1 MESLRTP
8 FQGIYNIIRF
18 NWHFYALSLAVLA
31 VLLISGSVLG
41 SGFLSLSLLASALI
55 LLPLLSSLIIS
66 YYIYDRSGLY
76 TLHWLAPMRLAPDA
90 TLINIHAGFD
100 ETSELLQQRFPKAA
114 LSVLDFYDPLKHTEV
129 SIRRARKAYPPF
141 PGTRVI
147 TTSQLPFADNSAD
160 VVFLIFAAH
169 EIRNEQE
176 RLVFFNEL
184 RRMLKPGGKIV
195 ITEHL
200 RDFPNFMAYTIGFF
214 HFQPLAAW
222 QRAFQGSGLYVSNTF
237 RLTPF
242 IHTFILQKHG
252 ASS

>member
-1 MESLRTP
+1 MEGLRTP

-18 NWHFYALSLAVLA
+18 NWHFYAFSLALLGVL
-31 VLLISGSVLG
+31 VIGGSLLG
-41 SGFLSLSLLASALI
+41 SGFLSLSLFASTLI

-66 YYIYDRSGLY
+66 YYIYDHSGLY
-76 TLHWLAPMRLAPDA
+76 ALHWLAPIHLAPGA
-90 TLINIHAGFD
+90 RIVNIHAGFD
-100 ETSELLQQRFPKAA
+100 ETSVLLQQRFPEAS

-141 PGTRVI
+141 PDTQVI
-147 TTSQLPFADNSAD
+147 TTSQLPFADSSAD

-176 RLVFFNEL
+176 RFVFFNEL
-184 RRMLKPGGKIV
+184 RRILKPGGKIV

-214 HFQPLAAW
+214 HFQPLSVW
-222 QRAFQGSGLYVSNTF
+222 QRAFKGSGLYIDSSF
-237 RLTPF
+237 RFTPF

-252 ASS
+252 TSS

>member
-18 NWHFYALSLAVLA
+18 NWHFYALSLALVGI
-31 VLLISGSVLG
+31 LLMSGSFLG
-41 SGFLSLSLLASALI
+41 SGFLSLSLLVSALI

-66 YYIYDRSGLY
+66 YYIYDCSGLY
-76 TLHWLAPMRLAPDA
+76 ALDWLEPIRLAPDA
-90 TLINIHAGFD
+90 RLINIHAGFD

-129 SIRRARKAYPPF
+129 SIKRARKAYPPF
-141 PGTRVI
+141 PGTQVI

-160 VVFLIFAAH
+160 AIFLIFAAH

-184 RRMLKPGGKIV
+184 RRTLKPGGKIV

-214 HFQPLAAW
+214 HFQPMATW
-222 QRAFQGSGLYVSNTF
+222 QSAFKGSGLHIDNTF

>member
-1 MESLRTP
+1 MERLRTP

-18 NWHFYALSLAVLA
+18 NWHFYALSLA
-31 VLLISGSVLG
+31 LLGILLMSGSFLG
-41 SGFLSLSLLASALI
+41 SGFLSLSVLASVLI

-66 YYIYDRSGLY
+66 YYIYDHSGLY
-76 TLHWLAPMRLAPDA
+76 ALNWLSPIRLAPDA
-90 TLINIHAGFD
+90 RMINIHAGFD
-100 ETSELLQQRFPKAA
+100 ETSGLLQQRFPKAA
-114 LSVLDFYDPLKHTEV
+114 LSVLDFYDPLKHTEA

-141 PGTRVI
+141 PGTQVI

-160 VVFLIFAAH
+160 VIFLIFAAH

-184 RRMLKPGGKIV
+184 RRILKSDGKIV

-214 HFQPLAAW
+214 HFQPRAAW
-222 QRAFQGSGLYVSNTF
+222 QRAFKGSGLHIESTF

-252 ASS
+252 TSS